1 MQIIIEVKRLFDHN
15 GIQTDHY
22 LVLKEIFNHLAK
34 LA

>member
-15 GIQTDHY
+15 GIRTHHY
-22 LVLKEIFNHLAK
+22 LVLKQIFNHLAK